1 MIIVDLHQVLIS
13 NLMAQM
19 SRVSFQ
25 KGTEPGIANIE
36 MVRYMVC
43 NSIKG
48 YMRKFGNEYGKDLV
62 LACDSGN
69 PWRRD
74 FFPQYKASRR
84 TSREDSKND
93 WNALFSLI
101 HDIKEELKD
110 NFPYKVIAIDNAEAD
125 DIIGVIVKMQTEDK
139 YLIVSGDK
147 DFKQLQKY
155 SNVSQYSPIQKHMVV
170 EDNPTRYLHEQ
181 IIKGD
186 RSDGI
191 PNILSA
197 DDVFITKTKQSP
209 ITKKKLEEWSQIDDI
224 PLGSET
230 KKYYNRNKKLI
241 DLDQTPNAMVESI
254 INSLNNYEVP
264 SRSKLLPY
272 FIDNKLK
279 SLIEHINDF

>member
-19 SRVSFQ
+19 SRVSYQ
-25 KGTEPGIANIE
+25 KGTEQGIANKE

-48 YMRKFGNEYGKDLV
+48 YIRKFSSEYGKDLV

-74 FFPQYKASRR
+74 FFPQYKASRK
-84 TSREDSKND
+84 TSREESTND
-93 WNALFSLI
+93 WDNLFNLI
-101 HDIKEELKD
+101 WEIKEELKE

-125 DIIGVIVKMQTEDK
+125 DIIATIVKMQTEDK

-241 DLDQTPNAMVESI
+241 DLDQIPNAMAESI
-254 INSLNNYEVP
+254 INSFNNYEVP

>member
-48 YMRKFGNEYGKDLV
+48 YIRKFGNEYGKDLV

-84 TSREDSKND
+84 TSREDSTND

-197 DDVFITKTKQSP
+197 
-209 ITKKKLEEWSQIDDI
+209 
-224 PLGSET
+224 
-230 KKYYNRNKKLI
+230 
-241 DLDQTPNAMVESI
+241 
-254 INSLNNYEVP
+254 EV
-264 SRSKLLPY
+264 LQ
-272 FIDNKLK
+272 
-279 SLIEHINDF
+279 

>member
-1 MIIVDLHQVLIS
+1 MPKQVWQAEDGTQFDNEEACLLYEKLFEELRLRNIPLEFGYYPDGGTDHSIALNFYEFLKSTRKCLDFLESVEEVVAPNEKMIRQQKEKANRD
-13 NLMAQM
+13 AQ
-19 SRVSFQ
+19 
-25 KGTEPGIANIE
+25 
-36 MVRYMVC
+36 
-43 NSIKG
+43 
-48 YMRKFGNEYGKDLV
+48 
-62 LACDSGN
+62 
-69 PWRRD
+69 
-74 FFPQYKASRR
+74 
-84 TSREDSKND
+84 
-93 WNALFSLI
+93 
-101 HDIKEELKD
+101 IKEELKE

-125 DIIGVIVKMQTEDK
+125 DIIATIVKMQTEDK
-139 YLIVSGDK
+139 YLIISGDK

-241 DLDQTPNAMVESI
+241 DLDQIPNAMVESI
-254 INSLNNYEVP
+254 INSYNDYEVP

>member
-48 YMRKFGNEYGKDLV
+48 YIRKFGNEYGKDLV

-84 TSREDSKND
+84 TSREDSTND

>member
-25 KGTEPGIANIE
+25 KGNQQGIANKE

-48 YMRKFGNEYGKDLV
+48 YIRKFGNEYGKDLV

-74 FFPQYKASRR
+74 FFPQYKASRK
-84 TSREDSKND
+84 TSREESTND
-93 WNALFSLI
+93 WDNLFNLI
-101 HDIKEELKD
+101 WEIKEELKD

-125 DIIGVIVKMQTEDK
+125 DIIATIVKMQTEDK
-139 YLIVSGDK
+139 YLIISGDK

-241 DLDQTPNAMVESI
+241 DLDQIPNAMVESI
-254 INSLNNYEVP
+254 INSFNNYEVP
-264 SRSKLLPY
+264 SRSKLTTLLY
-272 FIDNKLK
+272 R
-279 SLIEHINDF
+279 